1 MIEKRKHGRIPV
13 TLHLSIS
20 NLYRENELP
29 LGIHDLDSPIEI
41 TDISTGGVAFIS
53 ECVLPVGY
61 YFDANLQSENNTKD
75 VFTVVKIIRSE
86 AVDHTHYLYGCEF
99 TTQPEDLT
107 NFLSKLP
114 NV

>member
-13 TLHLSIS
+13 TLHLNIS
-20 NLYRENELP
+20 DLYREKQLL
-29 LGIHDLDSPIEI
+29 LGIHDLDSPIQVK
-41 TDISTGGVAFIS
+41 DISTSGIAFIS

-61 YFDANLQSENNTKD
+61 YFDANLKSENSAKD

-86 AVDHTHYLYGCEF
+86 ALDHTHYLYGCEF

-107 NFLSKLP
+107 ELISQLTEN
-114 NV
+114 